1 MGYLINF
8 KKKSA
13 LKQNINLQNTKI
25 YKIELFPLDRLVIND
40 INIYL
45 GKNKDQLKLLGEPNF
60 VKKYPKELGG
70 GFGYYFFN
78 SNLYFECDNNLN
90 IECVEIRRDDNN
102 DDWKPIIYG
111 ISVFDTKMKDLYNA
125 LKKYNNGR
133 INEDV
138 ESVDFLEIS
147 TAIWKDGGND
157 ESDYWSCID
166 IGVKDCYLSYYE
178 EGRIEDIIKQNQTI
192 FENAFFG
199 QVTDKEISRAEK
211 KLGFK
216 IPSPF
221 VWFLKKYGSG
231 GNHFDIIGYG
241 KNGKIEN
248 VEETLEQRKNGLPKN
263 FLIIENCDE
272 FYYCID
278 ITNGKIA
285 TWSQYDNDG
294 LIYRFDNFYDY
305 LNDNLDNAIENS

>member
-1 MGYLINF
+1 M
-8 KKKSA
+8 
-13 LKQNINLQNTKI
+13 
-25 YKIELFPLDRLVIND
+25 
-40 INIYL
+40 
-45 GKNKDQLKLLGEPNF
+45 
-60 VKKYPKELGG
+60 
-70 GFGYYFFN
+70 
-78 SNLYFECDNNLN
+78 
-90 IECVEIRRDDNN
+90 
-102 DDWKPIIYG
+102 
-111 ISVFDTKMKDLYNA
+111 
-125 LKKYNNGR
+125 
-133 INEDV
+133 
-138 ESVDFLEIS
+138 
-147 TAIWKDGGND
+147 
-157 ESDYWSCID
+157 
-166 IGVKDCYLSYYE
+166 
-178 EGRIEDIIKQNQTI
+178 
-192 FENAFFG
+192 
-199 QVTDKEISRAEK
+199 DKEISRVEK

-216 IPSPF
+216 ISSPF

-305 LNDNLDNAIENS
+305 LNDNLENAIENS